1 MNNETKEQIRE
12 QLRKYVSKFD
22 SQNKAALSLKNVS
35 VATVSNI
42 INGKWE
48 KISDEIFISVKKQIS
63 EPTAGWNIVETD
75 NLTELNAIYT
85 HAATYAS
92 CFIVTAPPAAG
103 KTATAEYFKSQNAD
117 IFLVKCDEF
126 WNRKTFLL
134 EILKAM
140 GINGSGATAPELVQD
155 IIRKVNSCK
164 NPELIFD
171 EFDKVNDQI
180 LCSVISIF
188 NRIENKCGIVVQAT
202 DHLERRLT
210 RGLRLNKRGYQEFW
224 SRFGSKVV
232 NLEAPTNSDMV
243 AIIKANG
250 IESEEAVYEILNDA
264 DNDLR
269 RVKKL
274 IQIHKH
280 N

>member
-1 MNNETKEQIRE
+1 MNNEAKEQIRE
-12 QLRKYVSKFD
+12 QLRKYVAKFD

-75 NLTELNAIYT
+75 NLTELNRIYT
-85 HAATYAS
+85 HAAAYS
-92 CFIVTAPPAAG
+92 DCFIVMAPPAAG
-103 KTATAEYFKSQNAD
+103 KTATAEYFRSQNND
-117 IFLVKCDEF
+117 VFLVKCNEF
-126 WNRKTFLL
+126 WNRKTFLI
-134 EILKAM
+134 ETLKAM
-140 GINGSGATAPELVQD
+140 GINGGGATAPELVQD
-155 IIRKVNSCK
+155 IVRKVNSCK
-164 NPELIFD
+164 NPVIIFD

-180 LCSVISIF
+180 FCSVITIY
-188 NRIENKCGIVVQAT
+188 NNIENKCGIVAQAT

-210 RGLRLNKRGYQEFW
+210 RGLRLNKKGYAEVY
-224 SRFGSKVV
+224 SRLGANMVF
-232 NLEAPTNSDMV
+232 LEEATNSDMV

-250 IESEEAVYEILNDA
+250 IENEEAVYEILNDA
-264 DNDLR
+264 KSDLR